1 MRPAANSLR
10 PADPSRSAEKVKKQI
25 EQDEGGKCHIVECDL
40 MKHADCERVVKEH
53 MDKYG
58 KLNVLV
64 NNVSLR
70 CLQANVKG

>member
-1 MRPAANSLR
+1 
-10 PADPSRSAEKVKKQI
+10 
-25 EQDEGGKCHIVECDL
+25 

-64 NNVSLR
+64 NNVSLFPR
-70 CLQANVKG
+70 R